1 MAGGAADETG
11 IYDGSNVRIREA
23 SLSYSLPQNLLK
35 RTPFGAISLS
45 VSGTNLWYYAPN
57 FPKYVHFDPET
68 SGLGVS
74 NGRGLEFFTGP
85 SARRIGASIRVT
97 F

>member
-1 MAGGAADETG
+1 MAGGAADEAG
-11 IYDGSNVRIREA
+11 IYDASNVRIREA
-23 SLSYSLPQNLLK
+23 SLAYSIPQRMLKKLPI
-35 RTPFGAISLS
+35 GSLS
-45 VSGTNLWYYAPN
+45 FSISGSNLWFYAPN

-85 SARRIGASIRVT
+85 TARRVGASIRVT